1 MQQKCT
7 RLGRRARLKYSSRG
21 VEFASRTKSYAIESK
36 TTAKRGISRV
46 SSVLKISAKSAR
58 TRGRL
63 FYFTFEA
70 FFYKFARL
78 VSRTSANVMMRID
91 RVVFFALPEWRRRRR
106 ISFFFPSAQSVV
118 EATEF
123 FFMNSFFHFH
133 REREQQHNRRQPHF
147 CACTFCAFKKKKKKR
162 RRVITPFIMS
172 SFSFSSSH
180 SSSRNQQQPQQ
191 QRAMPVSTLSFST
204 AFSGRISQQNQT
216 LHKHF
221 RFRRRRRKRRRRKEE
236 K

>member
-1 MQQKCT
+1 MHSVRPSRAVKVLIE
-7 RLGRRARLKYSSRG
+7 RGRFRVSHKI
-21 VEFASRTKSYAIESK
+21 YAIESQTTKQRGFSRAHSVSKSIAK
-36 TTAKRGISRV
+36 T
-46 SSVLKISAKSAR
+46 AR

-63 FYFTFEA
+63 FCFTFEPV
-70 FFYKFARL
+70 FYKFARL

-204 AFSGRISQQNQT
+204 AFSGRISQQNQA